1 MPNHFGD
8 TVFWFFLIL
17 GGFVTWVSAGVFYTW
32 RAHQLIRKQQREI
45 DDLNAYNEAAV
56 KRLNE
61 LERNQRSPFPW
72 LGRVN

>member
-1 MPNHFGD
+1 MPHHFSD
-8 TVFWFFLIL
+8 TVFWFFVLL
-17 GGFVTWVSAGVFYTW
+17 SGFVVWVSAGVFYTW
-32 RAHQLIRKQQREI
+32 KAHQRIHEQEKEIRALKE
-45 DDLNAYNEAAV
+45 YNEAAV